1 MFIPYKTRD
10 GQPRHT
16 QFMTRQELLLSGTAG
31 LIAGAL
37 AAPAIASPLSGIVAP
52 KRGPINIAFVAGEG
66 ANVMDIAGAWEVFQ
80 DVNVPERGP
89 NPDDQ
94 MPFRS
99 AIVSD
104 TKNPFHA
111 TNGLMMTPLFSFDD
125 APQPN
130 IIVMGAQGQHTPR
143 KIAWIREAAKKAD
156 VVMSVCTGA
165 FLLAQTGLLDGL
177 KSTTHHDYY
186 DMFEKKFPKVQ
197 LVRGPRYVENDGGR
211 ICSAGGIT
219 SGIELALRVV
229 TRYFGE
235 PAAKQTAYYMEYQRS
250 PERPTA

>member
-1 MFIPYKTRD
+1 
-10 GQPRHT
+10 
-16 QFMTRQELLLSGTAG
+16 MTRQELLLSGGAG
-31 LIAGAL
+31 LVAGAL
-37 AAPAIASPLSGIVAP
+37 VTPVAATAANPIVAP
-52 KRGPINIAFVAGEG
+52 KSGPINIAFVAGEN

-80 DVNVPERGP
+80 DV
-89 NPDDQ
+89 DQ

-99 AIVSD
+99 ALVSD

-143 KIAWIREAAKKAD
+143 KIAWIRQAAAKAD

-165 FLLAQTGLLDGL
+165 FLLAKTGLLDGL
-177 KSTTHHDYY
+177 QTTTHHDFY
-186 DMFEKKFPKVQ
+186 DKFEKQFPKVR

-229 TRYFGE
+229 ARYFGDD
-235 PAAKQTAYYMEYQRS
+235 AAARTAYYMEYRRS